1 MVLDISKSLL
11 FTKSYSAAQ
20 AIGLQLQ
27 KDDTVIKISRDL
39 YTWVIKLLLLLHYDK
54 WSLTITLMNLAK
66 KVVFVTF

>member
-1 MVLDISKSLL
+1 MVQDISKSLL
-11 FTKSYSAAQ
+11 FTKIYSAAQ